1 MRKVGMVVAVEGDAL
16 LQKYGEGYDLGDGRG
31 TMLYQTQKTQIYAIQ
46 CGAGEIFAASA
57 TQYLI
62 DRYEVCMVL
71 NFGIV
76 GACDSLLE
84 VGDTCVVDRV
94 VHYQYDLSDV
104 DGVPAGRYL
113 EYDRRRIPTSKDLAD
128 KAVSIVPALHRV
140 TCASGN
146 KFMGDPEEKEMLHD
160 EFKAHICD
168 MESAAI
174 LLTCDLNKVPCLMI
188 KTVSDGV
195 RGGADEYWRTKAES
209 SRLCLDIVDKIVDEL

>member
-1 MRKVGMVVAVEGDAL
+1 
-16 LQKYGEGYDLGDGRG
+16 
-31 TMLYQTQKTQIYAIQ
+31 
-46 CGAGEIFAASA
+46 
-57 TQYLI
+57 
-62 DRYEVCMVL
+62 MVL

-76 GACDSLLE
+76 GACDSLLK

-113 EYDRRRIPTSKDLAD
+113 EYDRRRIPTSRELAD
-128 KAVSIVPALHRV
+128 KAVALVPSLHRV

-146 KFMGDPEEKEMLHD
+146 KFMGDPAEKGRLRE

-174 LLTCDLNKVPCLMI
+174 LLTCDQNKVPCLMI

-195 RGGADEYWRTKAES
+195 RGGADEYWTARQRVQGSAWKRSARS
-209 SRLCLDIVDKIVDEL
+209 STNCNVKRATWRW